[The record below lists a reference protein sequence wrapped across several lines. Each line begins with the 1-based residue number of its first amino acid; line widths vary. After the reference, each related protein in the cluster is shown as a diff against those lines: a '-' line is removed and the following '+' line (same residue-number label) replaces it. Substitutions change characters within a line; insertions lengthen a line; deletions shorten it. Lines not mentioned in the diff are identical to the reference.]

1 VNARRGIP
9 FVVSGPSGVGKSTIV
24 RRVLQADPNVHF
36 SVSHTTRRPRE
47 GEVDGVDYS
56 FVDEAEFRRLIEQN
70 AFLEYA
76 VYQNHFYGTSR
87 TAVEGPTA
95 RGFDLILEVEMQG
108 AEQLQVRLP
117 HAVRVFIEPPSMQVL
132 EARLRDRA
140 SSTTAAATS
149 SFARTARPP
158 CTARCAR
165 WCGSRS
171 CAAVCSAG
179 GGRRSTARSS
189 PGIVRASR
197 RRRGSR
203 PPRPT
208 PMQDH
213 GRRGMTLARLAG

>member
-132 EARLRDRA
+132 EARLRDRRTETEEVLRGRLQRA
-140 SSTTAAATS
+140 QEELAYAKQCHHRIVNDSVDKAVEQLLRIIHD
-149 SFARTARPP
+149 ARER
-158 CTARCAR
+158 
-165 WCGSRS
+165 
-171 CAAVCSAG
+171 
-179 GGRRSTARSS
+179 GR
-189 PGIVRASR
+189 
-197 RRRGSR
+197 
-203 PPRPT
+203 
-208 PMQDH
+208 
-213 GRRGMTLARLAG
+213 